1 MTQKTTEKTYDLTNF
16 TQEDMCRCAIALRS
30 ASANAKSME
39 EVADRVVRYLYEH
52 CIDRHTDKPACALVR
67 LFKTHLYREL
77 PEELQD
83 AARKIL
89 PNHVPDDSLGQSIKC
104 LTLMA
109 TAGDEPHW
117 NSSKDSVGHK
127 AIPLVDENFVKQ
139 IPMIARLIQQF
150 GLEISTVLE
159 PMPDLLINSERKIHS
174 TFIFH
179 VPRAVGSRDIPAQAE
194 FIIPY
199 RVKSIL
205 GFGGLLPSGNLFVVI
220 MFAKTWIPPET
231 ANLFKWI
238 STYTWIALTAFDRKS
253 VFANSRQ

>member
-1 MTQKTTEKTYDLTNF
+1 MPPNNYDLTNF
-16 TQEDMCRCAIALRS
+16 TQEEMCRCAIALRGTS
-30 ASANAKSME
+30 SNAKSME
-39 EVADRVVRYLYEH
+39 EVADRIVRYLYER
-52 CIDRHTDKPACALVR
+52 CIDRRTGKTACALVR
-67 LFKTHLYREL
+67 LFKTHPYQDL
-77 PEELQD
+77 PAELQG

-89 PNHVPDDSLGQSIKC
+89 PDNSLDNTLEQTTKC
-104 LTLMA
+104 LTLLA

-117 NSSKDSVGHK
+117 NSRKDSVGHK

-179 VPRAVGSRDIPAQAE
+179 VPRAMGSHDIPAQAE
-194 FIIPY
+194 FVIPY
-199 RVKSIL
+199 QVKSIL

-220 MFAKTWIPPET
+220 LFAKTWVPQET
-231 ANLFKWI
+231 ADLFKWV
-238 STYTWIALTAFDRKS
+238 SAYAWIAITAFDGKT
-253 VFANSRQ
+253 VFANLGQ